1 LTKRFTD
8 VFTGTGPNTLT
19 HTRTLGTFIGI
30 VIRNDVMVL
39 AAGFRPTTDADPVRV
54 SPETLNPVKV
64 AVAFTGDQGES
75 IGKNANVKAAT
86 RRTRMGVRVGIA
98 GAQFMIG
105 NGAKQ
110 DPDTHPKKRVGSPRT
125 ADPREKK

>member
-1 LTKRFTD
+1 MVTKRFTD

-19 HTRTLGTFIGI
+19 HTRTLGTFMGI

-39 AAGFRPTTDADPVRV
+39 AAGFRPTIDADPVRV

-75 IGKNANVKAAT
+75 IGNSANVRVMV
-86 RRTRMGVRVGIA
+86 RRTRIGVRVRMA
-98 GAQFMIG
+98 G
-105 NGAKQ
+105 
-110 DPDTHPKKRVGSPRT
+110 V
-125 ADPREKK
+125 

>member
-1 LTKRFTD
+1 MVTKRFTD

-19 HTRTLGTFIGI
+19 HTRTLGTFMGI

-75 IGKNANVKAAT
+75 IGSSANVKAMVSKT
-86 RRTRMGVRVGIA
+86 RIGVRVR
-98 GAQFMIG
+98 MW
-105 NGAKQ
+105 
-110 DPDTHPKKRVGSPRT
+110 
-125 ADPREKK
+125 

>member
-39 AAGFRPTTDADPVRV
+39 AAGFVPASSADPVRV
-54 SPETLNPVKV
+54 SPETPNPVKV

-75 IGKNANVKAAT
+75 IGSSANVKAMVSKT
-86 RRTRMGVRVGIA
+86 RIGVRVRIA
-98 GAQFMIG
+98 G
-105 NGAKQ
+105 
-110 DPDTHPKKRVGSPRT
+110 V
-125 ADPREKK
+125 